1 MRCGDFFFKSNDFC
15 SEACGSTGISRR
27 KVDVSEVLVSMPAV
41 RVLNSSALSLCFGLA
56 GRDHTF
62 DGRAFKPTFSKSF
75 GFRFA
80 VNV

>member
-1 MRCGDFFFKSNDFC
+1 M
-15 SEACGSTGISRR
+15 
-27 KVDVSEVLVSMPAV
+27 LVSMPAA